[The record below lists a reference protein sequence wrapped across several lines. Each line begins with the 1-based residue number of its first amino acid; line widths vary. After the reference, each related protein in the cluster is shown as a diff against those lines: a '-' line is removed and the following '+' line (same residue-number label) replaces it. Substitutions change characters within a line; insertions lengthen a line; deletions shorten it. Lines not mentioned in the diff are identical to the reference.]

1 LELKDILR
9 LLRRSWWL
17 IIICAIL
24 AGGAAYYFTPDP
36 TPVYAATTTVLLSQ
50 GSQELPD
57 VATITRGETLAATYG
72 ELMRSR
78 PLLMKVIENLGLQTS
93 PDALSAQLNVSTQ
106 QGTNLLDITVR
117 DTDPQRAADIANE
130 IVNVFISENMN
141 TQMGRY
147 SASMEELQAEI
158 SQILLDLEDVHIS
171 VYQLGV
177 EISDMEKRLDDLDTI
192 EEDYGS
198 LTALQEAE
206 REQIEADLG
215 EKLFQQNLEQVQ
227 LDRLQTRYDTL
238 LESVENVRILAAQS
252 SDVLTVVETALYG
265 QLVTTQP
272 KKALNAAQGAGA
284 GAFAAFGIAFLINY
298 FRASVVESSETIE
311 KQIGVPTLG
320 VIAEIKGSQLTEKLV
335 TERQP
340 RSPIA
345 EAYRVLRTNLDF
357 SAGDKPI
364 KTMLVT
370 SSSPVEGKTTT
381 AANLAVAIAQSGK
394 RVILVDTD
402 LRRPAIHKLF
412 EQSNTR
418 GVTTALLEEGGGG
431 IGDHVLATGINNLYL
446 MPSGPLPPNPADLLG
461 SSRMA
466 ELIRDL
472 ARHSDMVIFDS
483 PPLFAVA
490 DATLLAGVCDAVLL
504 VAHAQTTRVD
514 VLKKATEQIMQSGAN
529 LLGVVLNRASLSG
542 DGYSQYY
549 YYRYY

>member
-24 AGGAAYYFTPDP
+24 AGGAVYYFTPDP
-36 TPVYAATTTVLLSQ
+36 IPVYAATTTVLLSQ
-50 GSQELPD
+50 GNQELPD

-78 PLLMKVIENLGLQTS
+78 PLLMKVIENLSLQTS
-93 PDALSAQLNVSTQ
+93 PDVLSTQINVSTQ
-106 QGTNLLDITVR
+106 QGTNLLDITVQ
-117 DTDPQRAADIANE
+117 DTDPQQAADIANE
-130 IVNVFISENMN
+130 IVVVFISENIN
-141 TQMGRY
+141 TQLGRY
-147 SASMEELQAEI
+147 SASMEDLQAEI
-158 SQILLDLEDVHIS
+158 SQLLLDLEDVHIR

-177 EISDMEKRLDDLDTI
+177 EVSDMEGRLEDLDTI
-192 EEDYGS
+192 EEENGS

-265 QLVTTQP
+265 HLVTVQP

-284 GAFAAFGIAFLINY
+284 GAFFAFGIAFLINY

-320 VIAEIKGSQLTEKLV
+320 VIAEIKGSQLPEKLV

-402 LRRPAIHKLF
+402 LRRPSIHKLF

-461 SSRMA
+461 SPRMA

-472 ARHSDMVIFDS
+472 AHHSDMVIFDS

-490 DATLLAGVCDAVLL
+490 DATLLANVCDAVLL

-514 VLKKATEQIMQSGAN
+514 VLKKATEQIIQSGAN
-529 LLGVVLNRASLSG
+529 LLGIVLNRASLSG

>member
-1 LELKDILR
+1 
-9 LLRRSWWL
+9 
-17 IIICAIL
+17 
-24 AGGAAYYFTPDP
+24 
-36 TPVYAATTTVLLSQ
+36 
-50 GSQELPD
+50 
-57 VATITRGETLAATYG
+57 
-72 ELMRSR
+72 
-78 PLLMKVIENLGLQTS
+78 
-93 PDALSAQLNVSTQ
+93 
-106 QGTNLLDITVR
+106 
-117 DTDPQRAADIANE
+117 
-130 IVNVFISENMN
+130 
-141 TQMGRY
+141 
-147 SASMEELQAEI
+147 
-158 SQILLDLEDVHIS
+158 
-171 VYQLGV
+171 
-177 EISDMEKRLDDLDTI
+177 
-192 EEDYGS
+192 
-198 LTALQEAE
+198 
-206 REQIEADLG
+206 
-215 EKLFQQNLEQVQ
+215 LFQLNLEQVQ
-227 LDRLQTRYDTL
+227 LDRLQTRYNTL
-238 LESVENVRILAAQS
+238 LESAENVRILAAQS

-265 QLVTTQP
+265 RLVTAQP

-284 GAFAAFGIAFLINY
+284 GAFFAFGIAFLINY

-320 VIAEIKGSQLTEKLV
+320 VIAEIKGTQLPEKLV

-357 SAGDKPI
+357 STGDKPV

-402 LRRPAIHKLF
+402 LRRPSIHKLF

-418 GVTTALLEEGGGG
+418 GVTTALLEEEGGG

-461 SSRMA
+461 SARMA

-472 ARHSDMVIFDS
+472 SHYSDMVIFDS

-514 VLKKATEQIMQSGAN
+514 VLKKATEQIMQAGAN
-529 LLGVVLNRASLSG
+529 LLGVVLNRASISG